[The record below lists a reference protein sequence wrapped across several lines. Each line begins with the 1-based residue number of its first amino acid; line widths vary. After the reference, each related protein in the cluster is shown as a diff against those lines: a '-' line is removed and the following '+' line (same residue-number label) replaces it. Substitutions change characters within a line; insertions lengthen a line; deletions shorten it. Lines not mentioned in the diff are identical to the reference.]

1 MIDNKD
7 KSHIQLFYDI
17 TKVKTSS
24 DLKDCKPSYC
34 REVLRPHP
42 KYKLYWYNSALK
54 SVQQAKQSTNNNNS
68 EKYDYEQENSSVP
81 TTIWS
86 IDQLDKLKHSKIFRK
101 VKRPKSFIITCAK
114 TNSSVHFKYKKTK
127 DKKPSKNKNNS
138 KPSGYSADVEVP
150 FDNTCIQQ
158 YIWLKSTNGSKWVLF
173 AKNNPKIALVEFR
186 KTACGNEFDVAFMVK
201 PPNGWDPKFA
211 FDRFNKCSFP
221 YDETPRDSNL
231 IYNAINIG
239 NIVKSMNNMKNGD
252 GHSYEN
258 YDNSGVNGDGDDKN
272 DDDGSKY
279 WLEFVLASTVT
290 IQDEVNSNKKKLWM
304 NTK

>member
-54 SVQQAKQSTNNNNS
+54 SVQQSTNNNNS

-101 VKRPKSFIITCAK
+101 VKRPKSFVIT
-114 TNSSVHFKYKKTK
+114 
-127 DKKPSKNKNNS
+127 
-138 KPSGYSADVEVP
+138 GYSADVEVP

-239 NIVKSMNNMKNGD
+239 NIAKSMNNMKNGD
-252 GHSYEN
+252 GYFYEN
-258 YDNSGVNGDGDDKN
+258 YDNSDVNGDGDDKN

>member
-138 KPSGYSADVEVP
+138 KPSGYSADVE
-150 FDNTCIQQ
+150 
-158 YIWLKSTNGSKWVLF
+158 
-173 AKNNPKIALVEFR
+173 NNPKIALVEFR

-211 FDRFNKCSFP
+211 FDRFN
-221 YDETPRDSNL
+221 
-231 IYNAINIG
+231 I
-239 NIVKSMNNMKNGD
+239 KSMNNMKNGD

>member
-1 MIDNKD
+1 LIKIHGVTDGEDVENIMIDNKD

-101 VKRPKSFIITCAK
+101 
-114 TNSSVHFKYKKTK
+114 
-127 DKKPSKNKNNS
+127 
-138 KPSGYSADVEVP
+138 
-150 FDNTCIQQ
+150 
-158 YIWLKSTNGSKWVLF
+158 
-173 AKNNPKIALVEFR
+173 
-186 KTACGNEFDVAFMVK
+186 
-201 PPNGWDPKFA
+201 
-211 FDRFNKCSFP
+211 
-221 YDETPRDSNL
+221 
-231 IYNAINIG
+231 
-239 NIVKSMNNMKNGD
+239 
-252 GHSYEN
+252 
-258 YDNSGVNGDGDDKN
+258 
-272 DDDGSKY
+272 
-279 WLEFVLASTVT
+279 
-290 IQDEVNSNKKKLWM
+290 
-304 NTK
+304 